1 MNRNSMELVVDSD
14 FTSPWDLSAY
24 AALTHKGLDFS
35 VRSVNLA
42 QRQNR
47 EPDFAIPSLT
57 ARVPLLRH
65 GDFFLTE
72 SSAIAEYLE
81 ELLPPPDAPALYPRD
96 THARARARQLQAWL
110 RSDLQPIRNERP
122 TEVIFIALSQ
132 KPLSARAQACAQHL
146 YEVADKLLPQGNA
159 HLYGDWSI
167 ADLDLAVMLK
177 RLVANDD
184 PVPQRLVDYVEA
196 QWQSDPVQRWL
207 RARSV

>member
-1 MNRNSMELVVDSD
+1 MELTVDSD
-14 FTSPWDLSAY
+14 FTSPWALSAY
-24 AALTHKGLDFS
+24 AALTHKGLEFS

-47 EPDFAIPSLT
+47 EPDFVARSLT

-65 GDFFLTE
+65 GEFFVTE

-96 THARARARQLQAWL
+96 AYGRARARQLQAWL

-122 TEVIFIALSQ
+122 TEVIFISPSQ
-132 KPLSARAQACAQHL
+132 KPLSARANACAQHL
-146 YEVADKLLPQGNA
+146 YDVAGKLLAQGNT
-159 HLYGDWSI
+159 HLFGNWSI

-184 PVPQRLVDYVEA
+184 PVPQRLVDYVDA
-196 QWQSDPVQRWL
+196 QWQIDPVQRWL